1 MDKVHG
7 SSTDGATWS
16 TVDRSSV
23 GTGTAVAH
31 GWRAANRARGFFSGA
46 GEGEQGRARPGDG
59 SPR

>member
-1 MDKVHG
+1 MDMVHG

-31 GWRAANRARGFFSGA
+31 GWRAANRARGLFSGA
-46 GEGEQGRARPGDG
+46 GKGE
-59 SPR
+59 